1 MKLLWKLICME
12 LLWKLLCFMEV
23 NMNGTLMEVNMF
35 YVSQYLGILK
45 TNHNVLC
52 HVNIKQFEMQF

>member
-1 MKLLWKLICME
+1 ME

-23 NMNGTLMEVNMF
+23 NMSGTLMEVNMF

-45 TNHNVLC
+45 TIHNVLC
-52 HVNIKQFEMQF
+52 HVNIKQFEIQF